1 MKWLKKEN
9 NPKVRGSLISRILF
23 ITLIFLVI
31 PLIFLSIL
39 LYVEDRRVKLKNNL
53 FTLDILMKKKVETT
67 EFIINQEQNFL
78 SKINFLL
85 LKKELNQPILEEL
98 AQRRG
103 VVAFFHLE
111 KIEQNFICDKSS
123 KNEYVGK
130 NFSYLIKAFEEGV
143 YLVTDAR
150 KPIFF

>member
-85 LKKELNQPILEEL
+85 LKKELNQIKI
-98 AQRRG
+98 QRLI
-103 VVAFFHLE
+103 HLNNLN
-111 KIEQNFICDKSS
+111 Q
-123 KNEYVGK
+123 
-130 NFSYLIKAFEEGV
+130 
-143 YLVTDAR
+143 
-150 KPIFF
+150 